1 MKSIYFSAADRGT
14 KDIGWLKSNFTFSFS
29 NYYNPLRSAFGTL
42 VTFNDD
48 YVEPGKGFGI
58 HPHINMEIISVLL
71 KGKMNHKDTMGYST
85 MISEGGVQIM
95 SAGSGLRHE
104 EYNVGEE
111 EVNFLQIWIEPKLDN
126 IMPRYQLRHFPR
138 ETRKN
143 KLVTIVSSQEGF
155 DHCWINQNAKLS
167 LGYFDKD
174 QQVDYSFLQENKCLF
189 VFVISGNITVG
200 NETAK
205 TRDAIGIWQTG
216 LVPIRSTELSE
227 FLIIETVINQK

>member
-29 NYYNPLRSAFGTL
+29 NYYDPTKSAFGTL
-42 VTFNDD
+42 ITFNDD
-48 YVEPGKGFGI
+48 FVEPGKGFGI

-71 KGKMNHKDTMGYST
+71 TGKMNHKDTMGYST
-85 MISEGGVQIM
+85 LISEGGVQIM

-104 EYNVGEE
+104 EYNVGED

-126 IMPRYQLRHFPR
+126 VMPRYQLRHFPR
-138 ETRKN
+138 ESRKN

-155 DHCWINQNAKLS
+155 DHCWINQNARLS

-189 VFVISGNITVG
+189 VFVISGNIAVG
-200 NETAK
+200 NENVK
-205 TRDAIGIWQTG
+205 TRDAIGVWQTG
-216 LVPIRSTELSE
+216 QVSIKAKELSE